1 MSNRKTLY
9 RAAEAT
15 VEQKVKGIEMA
26 AQPNVSERFV
36 RRTQLSANE
45 YHKNFLK
52 LDEGIIA
59 AVTSAEA
66 DRVTPLMSKIYLRL
80 VNAPTRFW
88 EREGVLRF
96 EAESREGNHVK
107 AWVVLCETLGVAS
120 ATASKALTWLH
131 DSGIIGYFAGKNG
144 VGVRIF
150 LNRASASI
158 GVRAAAP
165 GQKILR
171 FPPAS
176 FQKSPASPN
185 EPAFNDS
192 FAVPEISD
200 SDLNPH
206 APKNG
211 ADTKPVGK
219 KVLDTTPNLDPQP
232 RTTIHGKGREVDAPS
247 QHLGT
252 ASVDEIVERL
262 KRELEPCV
270 KAAATQAA
278 AQTATSEIA
287 RTREWFETKALPK
300 AVRVAQHE
308 TYDLLRKHGTVDE
321 RARRARADLEVG
333 RAAPDSCTPT
343 AAHKLSPEEIRETA
357 ETCVALLETQGK
369 SIDVTLSEISSEGGG
384 WLLHEDAPRVRET
397 ALDLLRERSERR

>member
-1 MSNRKTLY
+1 
-9 RAAEAT
+9 
-15 VEQKVKGIEMA
+15 MA
-26 AQPNVSERFV
+26 AQPNFSDRFV

-66 DRVTPLMSKIYLRL
+66 DKVTPLMSKIYLRL

-96 EAESREGNHVK
+96 EAESREGDHVK
-107 AWVVLCETLGVAS
+107 AWAVLCETLGVAS

-176 FQKSPASPN
+176 SNESPASPN

-200 SDLNPH
+200 SDLKPH

-211 ADTKPVGK
+211 ADTKTVDKTDSEP
-219 KVLDTTPNLDPQP
+219 TPPHNAQSHAPNQSE
-232 RTTIHGKGREVDAPS
+232 GREVEATAQHPS
-247 QHLGT
+247 T
-252 ASVDEIVERL
+252 VSVDEIVERL
-262 KRELEPCV
+262 KNELEPCV
-270 KAAATQAA
+270 RSAATQAA
-278 AQTATSEIA
+278 TQASAREMA

-308 TYDLLRKHGTVDE
+308 TYDLFRKHGSLDE
-321 RARRARADLEVG
+321 RSRRARADLEVG
-333 RAAPDSCTPT
+333 RATSDSYTPT
-343 AAHKLSPEEIRETA
+343 VAHKLTPEEIRETA

-369 SIDVTLSEISSEGGG
+369 AIDVTLSEISSEGGG
-384 WLLHEDAPRVRET
+384 WLLPEDAPRVREEAQT
-397 ALDLLRERSERR
+397 LLSERSERR